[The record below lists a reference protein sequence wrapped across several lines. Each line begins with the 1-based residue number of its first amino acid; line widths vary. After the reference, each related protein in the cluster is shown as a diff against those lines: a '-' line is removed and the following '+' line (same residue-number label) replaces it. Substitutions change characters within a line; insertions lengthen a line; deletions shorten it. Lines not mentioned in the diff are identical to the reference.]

1 MRRALGVLL
10 AWFARL
16 WVATLRVTVHG
27 AGGLAAPERGPWV
40 LAFFHG
46 TQLLLHGLGRSRRTC
61 VMVSHSRDGDLQ
73 ASALSTLGFE
83 VVRGS
88 SSRGGAR
95 ALRAMVHRL
104 REPRTDAVFAVDG
117 PRGPYGSVK
126 PGVLAAARQSG
137 ARVVPAGAAARRAWV
152 LSRAW
157 DRFVLPWPFTSVH
170 IVLGEPLDAAPDAGD
185 QLGRTIAECNRIAC
199 DLAGVQQ

>member
-1 MRRALGVLL
+1 MRRGVGVLL

-16 WVATLRVTVHG
+16 WLATLRVTVHG
-27 AGGLAAPERGPWV
+27 AGGLDAPERGPWV
-40 LAFFHG
+40 LTFFHG

-73 ASALSTLGFE
+73 AAALSTLGFE

-104 REPRTDAVFAVDG
+104 REPGTDAVFAVDG

-126 PGVLAAARQSG
+126 PGALAAARRSG
-137 ARVVPAGAAARRAWV
+137 ARVVPAGAAARHAWV

-157 DRFVLPWPFTSVH
+157 DRFVLPWPFSSVH
-170 IVLGEPLDAAPDAGD
+170 IVLGEPFDGAPDAND
-185 QLGRTIAECNRIAC
+185 RLGRTIAECNRLAC
-199 DLAGVQQ
+199 ELAGVPR